1 VRWLY
6 PFVILAACRSSG
18 DDGPSIDVFALAGEV
33 QPEAGALVLAT
44 TIDGAPIDE
53 QTTAGDGHAA
63 LAYEPGEL
71 VTIEFMRTSVTQ
83 LITTPAPAT
92 GMLAIHGPLADR
104 APIIAGVLA
113 ITAPPITASLFVVDL
128 GCTKVVVPSLP
139 ATANILATCFGTDS
153 NIDVLVRA
161 LQDGNTVA
169 YSAARVSIDNE
180 VGMLDISDW
189 TILSDTSIPIAQ
201 NDVSAMIT
209 LDEVADGFPFPAI
222 TGTEVWS
229 GLVSDQTRVHAVAA
243 NTTTTQFIA
252 GLPTSIAFAAS
263 DFLPAAT
270 TQLTRAQSTFSWT
283 AFGVGDLTNL
293 HAAWS
298 TFTWDAVLPPDATTI
313 GFPDPNIAVPAD
325 GVTTSLR
332 AIDGPDTASFDEVQ
346 TAGIRI
352 QGPTGAT
359 IVPPPTAGE
368 VRETN
373 AL

>member
-6 PFVILAACRSSG
+6 AFVILSACRSGSSE
-18 DDGPSIDVFALAGEV
+18 GPSIDVFALAGEV

-44 TIDGAPIDE
+44 NVDGSPIDE

-63 LAYEPGEL
+63 LAYEAGEL
-71 VTIEFMRTSVTQ
+71 VTIEFVRTSVTQ

-92 GMLAIHGPLADR
+92 GMLAIHGPLADK
-104 APIIAGVLA
+104 APIIAGALA
-113 ITAPPITASLFVVDL
+113 VTAAPINASTFVIDL
-128 GCTKVVVPSLP
+128 GCTQIVLPSLP
-139 ATANILATCFGTDS
+139 ATVNILATCFGTDS
-153 NIDVLVRA
+153 NIDVLVHA
-161 LQDGNTVA
+161 LEDGNLVA

-180 VGMLDISDW
+180 VGMLDIPEW
-189 TILSDTSIPIAQ
+189 TMLSDTSIPIVQ

-209 LDEVADGFPFPAI
+209 LDEVADGFVFPAI
-222 TGTEVWS
+222 TGTEVWT

-243 NTTTTQFIA
+243 NTTTTQFTA
-252 GLPTSIAFAAS
+252 GLPASIAFAAS

-270 TQLTRAQSTFSWT
+270 THLTRAQSTFSWT

-298 TFTWDAVLPPDATTI
+298 TFAWDVVLPPEATTI
-313 GFPDPNIAVPAD
+313 GFPDPNIVVPAD

-332 AIDGPDTASFDEVQ
+332 AIDGPDTQGFDEVQ
-346 TAGIRI
+346 AAGIRI

>member
-6 PFVILAACRSSG
+6 AFVILAACRSSG
-18 DDGPSIDVFALAGEV
+18 GDGPTIDVFALAGEV

-44 TIDGAPIDE
+44 NVDGSPIDE

-63 LAYEPGEL
+63 LEYEAGEL
-71 VTIEFMRTSVTQ
+71 VTIEFVRMNVTQ
-83 LITTPAPAT
+83 LVTTPAPST

-104 APIIAGVLA
+104 APIIAGALA
-113 ITAPPITASLFVVDL
+113 ITAPPITASSFVVDL
-128 GCTKVVVPSLP
+128 GCTQIVLPSVP
-139 ATANILATCFGTDS
+139 ATVNILATCFGTDS
-153 NIDVLVRA
+153 SIDVLVRA

-169 YSAARVSIDNE
+169 YSAARVPVIDE

-189 TILSDTSIPIAQ
+189 TMVSDTSIPIAQ
-201 NDVSAMIT
+201 NDLSAAIT
-209 LDEVADGFPFPAI
+209 LDEVADGFVFPAI
-222 TGTEVWS
+222 TGTEVWT

-243 NTTTTQFIA
+243 NTTTTQFTA
-252 GLPTSIAFAAS
+252 GLPASIAFAAS

-270 TQLTRAQSTFSWT
+270 TQLARAQSMFSWT
-283 AFGVGDLTNL
+283 AFGVGDLVNL

-332 AIDGPDTASFDEVQ
+332 AIDGPDTASFDDVQ
-346 TAGIRI
+346 AGGIRI

-368 VRETN
+368 VKETS